1 MSSATQIIGSSP
13 FASTAT
19 MTRTRQALLCAAI
32 ATVSGISPAHAV
44 QQPPQIEVTYL
55 FPNLST
61 VYAGPVS
68 VDLPAQLSG
77 FAGIL
82 NIALSTNAFT
92 LTLSTN
98 AGVNNVAFDGVRFVD
113 LQQSLNFGALALNTA
128 ATNYAGFDASRVI
141 YAGADTLYVNLQGLP
156 GLTGQQIV
164 LNAAPVPEP
173 ATWALMACGVALL
186 LGAGRRRG

>member
-1 MSSATQIIGSSP
+1 VAHATHIIGASP
-13 FASTAT
+13 LASIAT
-19 MTRTRQALLCAAI
+19 MNRSFQALLCAAI
-32 ATVSGISPAHAV
+32 ATVSGFLPAHAV

-55 FPNLST
+55 YPNLST

-68 VDLPAQLSG
+68 VGLPAQLTG

-98 AGVNNVAFDGVRFVD
+98 AGVNDVDFDGVRFVD

-141 YAGADTLYVNLQGLP
+141 HAGPDTLYVNLQGLP
-156 GLTGQQIV
+156 GLNGQQIV

-173 ATWALMACGVALL
+173 ATWALMACGVAVL
-186 LGAGRRRG
+186 LGAARRRA